1 MKLKLTQP
9 GYENFTGLMGAVDFV
24 NGVSSQYVSEQQ
36 AAGILNIIRGERLED
51 LTMTQAPEPQAVP
64 PAPVEQVPEAAVQ
77 TEPVVEPVPA
87 VAEPVPA
94 E

>member
-36 AAGILNIIRGERLED
+36 AAGILNIIRGETGRFD
-51 LTMTQAPEPQAVP
+51 HGSSS
-64 PAPVEQVPEAAVQ
+64 
-77 TEPVVEPVPA
+77 
-87 VAEPVPA
+87 
-94 E
+94 